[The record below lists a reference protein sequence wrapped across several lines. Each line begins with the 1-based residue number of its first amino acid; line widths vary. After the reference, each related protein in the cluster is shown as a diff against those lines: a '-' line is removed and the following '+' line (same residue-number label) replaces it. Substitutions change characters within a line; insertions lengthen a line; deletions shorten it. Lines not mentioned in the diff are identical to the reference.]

1 MLRSMTGQG
10 QAQQDGPLGLFS
22 VEIRTVNHRGLKLAP
37 RLGDA
42 LGRFESRIE
51 QTVRGYVRRGTVQL
65 NATWRR
71 SDAAG
76 RSRIDAQALIAFYR
90 QLEQIRA
97 ELPTAPP
104 IDLTRLATL
113 PGIIVEGASDVVDD
127 EQVWTWL
134 EKAVVAA
141 LENLNEMRRT
151 EGDAMERQLQ
161 CDLKLLGEAAV
172 AISERAPHV
181 VEGYRDRLR
190 TKVAKVLA
198 QEGLQVE
205 PADLL
210 REVQLFADRS
220 DISEELTRLESHMEL
235 FQQTIAG
242 EEASGRKLDFVIQEM
257 FRETNTIGSKASD
270 GEIARHV
277 VEMKCGLER
286 MRELIQNIE

>member
-10 QAQQDGPLGLFS
+10 QAQHDGPLGLFS
-22 VEIRTVNHRGLKLAP
+22 VEIRTVNHRGLKLSP

-71 SDAAG
+71 NDATG
-76 RSRIDAQALIAFYR
+76 SCRIDSAVLIAYFR
-90 QLEQIRA
+90 QLEQIRS
-97 ELPTAPP
+97 ELGTAPP
-104 IDLTRLATL
+104 IDLTRLATF
-113 PGIIVEGASDVVDD
+113 PGVILDGASETVDD
-127 EQVWTWL
+127 EQVWPFL
-134 EKAVVAA
+134 EETVVAA
-141 LENLNEMRRT
+141 LENLNQMRRA
-151 EGDAMERQLQ
+151 EGDAMERQMRA
-161 CDLKLLGEAAV
+161 DLGVIGEAAV
-172 AISERAPHV
+172 AVSERAPHV

-190 TKVAKVLA
+190 TKVAKVMA

-205 PADLL
+205 PSDLL

-220 DISEELTRLESHMEL
+220 DISEELTRLESHVEL
-235 FQQTIAG
+235 FQQTMASD
-242 EEASGRKLDFVIQEM
+242 EASGRKLDFVIQEM

-286 MRELIQNIE
+286 MRELVQNVE